1 MRTKL
6 EKIEAL
12 MTEEK
17 KGELI
22 NHLWDTCF
30 DLDLEGEQERGLEFR
45 LQVPSLESDEILI
58 HTGDSQYDLD
68 HSGFWGAGY
77 LPIPGDAK
85 TAIEDA
91 WEEVMEDCT
100 LTLEEN

>member
-22 NHLWDTCF
+22 EQLWDTCF
-30 DLDLEGEQERGLEFR
+30 DWEQEGGLEFR
-45 LQVPSLESDEILI
+45 LQVPSLESNEILI

-100 LTLEEN
+100 STLEN

>member
-1 MRTKL
+1 
-6 EKIEAL
+6 

-22 NHLWDTCF
+22 KHLIDTA
-30 DLDLEGEQERGLEFR
+30 LDGPVSYYGILNEKELEFR
-45 LQVPSLESDEILI
+45 LQVPSLESNEILI

-100 LTLEEN
+100 STLEN

>member
-22 NHLWDTCF
+22 EQLWDTCF
-30 DLDLEGEQERGLEFR
+30 DWEQEGELEFR
-45 LQVPSLESDEILI
+45 LQIPSLELNEILI

-68 HSGFWGAGY
+68 HSGFWGTGY

-91 WEEVMEDCT
+91 WEEVIEDCAST
-100 LTLEEN
+100 MEN